1 MQITEKQN
9 EWYQGNMEI
18 LKNPLN
24 AQQYYNTIRKTKITQ
39 GSIFINAFL
48 QTKKMNFQPKEIYNG
63 FLQNRTLI

>member
-39 GSIFINAFL
+39 GSIPIYKRFFIDQKNEFL
-48 QTKKMNFQPKEIYNG
+48 AKRNS
-63 FLQNRTLI
+63 